1 MDETLPE
8 STRSAV
14 AAGPRRPETLL
25 LAAPLA
31 ELLTS
36 GGDTRIDVEPARG
49 LNGYGCSP
57 RPRPEAAAFASSTAS
72 SISGPAYAAVEGL
85 RRELLDA
92 ALAGNLAPA
101 YGRALEAVRAGVA
114 GYCGADRLAGA
125 EVVLAASGTDT
136 ELFAVYAA
144 LSQGGGRLV
153 NIILSPD
160 EIGSGVLHAAAGRHY
175 GARAPSGAGVS
186 PGEFVAGFDRVE
198 LALEIVE
205 ARDAAGVPRPGVA
218 IEAEIEHR
226 VTAAVRS
233 GAHCLVH
240 LIEGSKTGWSA
251 PEPETLSRLRAL
263 HPGALDVVVDA
274 CQMRIAP
281 DALGAHLERGF
292 MVQVTG
298 SKFLGGPPFSGAL
311 LLPADIAARLD
322 GAMPPPVGLGD
333 YSARGEWPGRW
344 PVIRSGLPE
353 RPNLGLLARWTA
365 ALSEMRAFDEV
376 ASEERV
382 RILAAFAEA
391 VAIAIDSCDATAPVA
406 TSPARR
412 TADPGASSW
421 DRIPTIFPFVVMRET
436 AGGGRAAL
444 DVAEARKVHRWLN
457 IDLADR
463 LPRNASRDERRIA
476 ARACH
481 LGQPVRLS
489 GADGTPRGALR
500 LCASARLVGAV
511 AFDEAL
517 GSTSAERL
525 ARVCDD
531 ARLAL
536 SKVALIAR
544 HFDALDAADDE
555 AL

>member
-8 STRSAV
+8 STRGAI
-14 AAGPRRPETLL
+14 AAGPQGPETLL

-36 GGDTRIDVEPARG
+36 GGDTRIDVEPAHG

-57 RPRPEAAAFASSTAS
+57 RPRPEAAGFASSTAS

-92 ALAGNLAPA
+92 ALAGNLASA

-144 LSQGGGRLV
+144 LSRGGGRLV
-153 NIILSPD
+153 NIVLSPD
-160 EIGSGVLHAAAGRHY
+160 EIGSGVPRAATGRHY
-175 GARAPSGAGVS
+175 GARAPSGAGVT
-186 PGEFVAGFDRVE
+186 PGELLAGFDGVE
-198 LALEIVE
+198 IALEIVE
-205 ARDAAGVPRPGVA
+205 ARDAAGVLRSRAA
-218 IEAEIEHR
+218 IGAEIERR

-240 LIEGSKTGWSA
+240 LLEGSKTGWSA
-251 PEPETLSRLRAL
+251 PEPGSLSRLRAR
-263 HPGALDVVVDA
+263 HPEAVDVVVDA

-311 LLPADIAARLD
+311 VVPAGIAARLD
-322 GAMPPPVGLGD
+322 TAAPPPAGLAD
-333 YSARGEWPGRW
+333 YTARGEWPGRW
-344 PVIRSGLPE
+344 PAIRAGLPE
-353 RPNLGLLARWTA
+353 RYNPGLVARWAA
-365 ALSEMRAFDEV
+365 ALCEIRAFDEV
-376 ASEERV
+376 AAEERA

-391 VAIAIDSCDATAPVA
+391 VTAAIDACDATAPVA
-406 TSPARR
+406 TVLARR
-412 TADPGASSW
+412 AADPGAGSW
-421 DRIPTIFPFVVMRET
+421 DRVPTIFPFVVERET

-444 DVAEARKVHRWLN
+444 DVAGARKVHRWLN
-457 IDLADR
+457 IDLTDR
-463 LPRNASRDERRIA
+463 LPRNASRNERRIA

-481 LGQPVRLS
+481 LGQPVRLA
-489 GADGTPRGALR
+489 GADGAERGALR

-517 GSTSAERL
+517 GPTSAERL

-536 SKVALIAR
+536 AKVALIAR
-544 HFDALDAADDE
+544 HFDALDAE
-555 AL
+555 AAIS